1 MQKTSRCGLCYG
13 FPTWTKKSSTEIGGW
28 PALGRWSPWRMT
40 KELPIVL
47 EKPMASEDPSGWG
60 WEGWQKVM
68 VDHWAIL
75 SHGGISKMMK
85 KMAFNCLLMWMTRF
99 FSLKMDNSDNCD
111 NCPMGSQYIV
121 GTCHSTAC
129 CDPCPVPFCH
139 LCVEKWNCSLHG
151 VGQFLVRLWDLE
163 NM

>member
-1 MQKTSRCGLCYG
+1 MPLFSVCVSINTKRKQNSYGTSILVGFYELLSKIAGIYSMQKTSRCGLCYG

-60 WEGWQKVM
+60 WEGWEKVM

-75 SHGGISKMMK
+75 SHGGISKMMEK
-85 KMAFNCLLMWMTRF
+85 VVFNCLLMWMTRF
-99 FSLKMDNSDNCD
+99 FQSW
-111 NCPMGSQYIV
+111 
-121 GTCHSTAC
+121 
-129 CDPCPVPFCH
+129 
-139 LCVEKWNCSLHG
+139 KWTT
-151 VGQFLVRLWDLE
+151 RT
-163 NM
+163 